1 MSTGRMRAM
10 SCTEVTFAVILSRC
24 LVPSGCLAVPRV
36 VGVTVVDTGVPAVM
50 VVTLLH
56 LD

>member
-1 MSTGRMRAM
+1 MNTGRMR
-10 SCTEVTFAVILSRC
+10 SKPCTEVTFAVILPRC
-24 LVPSGCLAVPRV
+24 LVPSGCLAVSRV

>member
-1 MSTGRMRAM
+1 MPCA
-10 SCTEVTFAVILSRC
+10 EVTFAVILSRC
-24 LVPSGCLAVPRV
+24 LVPSGCLAVPGV
-36 VGVTVVDTGVPAVM
+36 VGVTVVDTGIPAVV